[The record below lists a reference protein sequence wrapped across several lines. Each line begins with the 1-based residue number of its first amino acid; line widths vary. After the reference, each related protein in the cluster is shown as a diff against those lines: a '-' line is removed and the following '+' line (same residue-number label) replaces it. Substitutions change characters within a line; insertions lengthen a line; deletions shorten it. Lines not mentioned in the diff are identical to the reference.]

1 MVHTSDFAEGALPSR
16 LPPMAQ
22 AQSDTP
28 TIGQIL
34 LRRGSVEKGA
44 LEKAAEAQGVSLLPL
59 GSTLIR
65 LGFADET
72 EVTTA
77 LAEQFGV
84 PGVVLSKCTIE
95 TKLLAVLPREVAVSH
110 GVLPV
115 GEVGGALAL
124 AITNP
129 KHQALLDE
137 IAFAS
142 GRAVLPHVAPRVRL
156 DEMIAAAYM
165 ARDNGD
171 AVCKGSAAEHDEAH
185 LEVVTAPLE
194 QAQDA
199 DMQPELSSTAL
210 DAFPALPVEK
220 APRPA
225 REKPLVLA
233 VDDEPEILDIIQ
245 KALSHRGLEV
255 VTAARGREALDQ
267 LRAHDPDIVLLDA
280 MLPEIHGFEICS
292 QIKKSQQYA
301 HVPVIIISAI
311 YTGWNFIQDVKRIY
325 GADEYITKPFRVM
338 ELVHKVEEV
347 LSKVQGGPPPADR
360 AEANRRAAEEVAKAA
375 QAAKA
380 GDLERM
386 IEHAQT
392 AVRAD
397 PFDPRAHF
405 VLGTALHRAG
415 KMYEAISQ
423 YERVVEL
430 APGQFSA
437 LKNLAVLYERQGFKS
452 KAVELWMRA
461 LEASPSTAVRKTI
474 KAHLIGLL

>member
-1 MVHTSDFAEGALPSR
+1 
-16 LPPMAQ
+16 MAT

-28 TIGQIL
+28 SIGQIL
-34 LRRGSVEKGA
+34 LRRGAVEAGA
-44 LEKAAEAQGVSLLPL
+44 LEKAAHAQGASLLPL

-65 LGFADET
+65 LGFASEED
-72 EVTTA
+72 VTAA

-84 PGVVLSKCTIE
+84 PGVVLSKCTVS
-95 TKLLAVLPREVAVSH
+95 TKLLAVLPREVAASH

-142 GRAVLPHVAPRVRL
+142 GRAVLPHVAPRAVL
-156 DEMIAAAYM
+156 DEMIAAAYT
-165 ARDNGD
+165 ARDKGEAVAKGRASTSD
-171 AVCKGSAAEHDEAH
+171 APFLA
-185 LEVVTAPLE
+185 VVTTPLE
-194 QAQDA
+194 QATDA

-210 DAFPALPVEK
+210 EAFPVPSVDK
-220 APRPA
+220 ARRPA

-245 KALSHRGLEV
+245 KALSHRGLDV
-255 VTAARGREALDQ
+255 VTAARGRQALDQ
-267 LRAHDPDIVLLDA
+267 LREHDPDIVLLDA

-292 QIKKSQQYA
+292 QIKKSEQYG

-338 ELVHKVEEV
+338 ELVHKVEEM
-347 LSKVQGGPPPADR
+347 LSKVQGGPPPPDK
-360 AEANRRAAEEVAKAA
+360 AEAHRRAAEEVEKAA
-375 QAAKA
+375 LAAKA

-386 IEHAQT
+386 LEHANT
-392 AVRAD
+392 AVRSD

-415 KMYEAISQ
+415 KMYEAISE

-461 LEASPSTAVRKTI
+461 LEASPSAAVRKTI

>member
-1 MVHTSDFAEGALPSR
+1 MREGAIPSR
-16 LPPMAQ
+16 VPTMASVERETPML
-22 AQSDTP
+22 
-28 TIGQIL
+28 GQIL
-34 LRRGSVEKGA
+34 VRRKIVDASVIERA
-44 LEKAAEAQGVSLLPL
+44 SQAQGASLLPI

-65 LGFADET
+65 ANLASERD
-72 EVTTA
+72 VTAA

-84 PGVVLSKCTIE
+84 PGVVLTKTIIP
-95 TKLLAVLPREVAVSH
+95 TKLLAVLPREVASSH
-110 GVLPV
+110 GILPV

-124 AITNP
+124 AVSNP

-142 GRAVLPHVAPRVRL
+142 GRAVLPHVAPRAML
-156 DEMIAAAYM
+156 NDAIAAAYA
-165 ARDNGD
+165 ARDAGE
-171 AVCKGSAAEHDEAH
+171 AFAKGLEAEGAEAH
-185 LEVVTAPLE
+185 LEVVTAPLDDVDDGME
-194 QAQDA
+194 
-199 DMQPELSSTAL
+199 PELSHSAL
-210 DAFPALPVEK
+210 DAFPAMPVQK

-225 REKPLVLA
+225 REKPVVLA

-255 VTAARGREALDQ
+255 VTASRGRQALEQ
-267 LRAHDPDIVLLDA
+267 LREHDPDIVLLDA

-292 QIKKSQQYA
+292 QIKKSEQYG

-325 GADEYITKPFRVM
+325 GADEYVTKPFRVM

-347 LSKVQGGPPPADR
+347 LAKVQGGPTPPDK
-360 AEANRRAAEEVAKAA
+360 AEAHRRAHEEVEKAGL
-375 QAAKA
+375 AAKS

-386 IEHAQT
+386 LEHANT

-397 PFDPRAHF
+397 PFDARAHF

-415 KMYEAISQ
+415 KIYEAISE

-437 LKNLAVLYERQGFKS
+437 LKNLAVLYERQGFKA

-461 LEASPSTAVRKTI
+461 LEASPSSAVRKTI